1 MCSHTF
7 ATLDDEWDPCG
18 GRGSAKRTH
27 RMGKYAAILMQ
38 ILQLDMYVRTYT
50 CDRGYILYVRT
61 CTHTTG

>member
-38 ILQLDMYVRTYT
+38 ILQLDMYVRTNVYM
-50 CDRGYILYVRT
+50 
-61 CTHTTG
+61 